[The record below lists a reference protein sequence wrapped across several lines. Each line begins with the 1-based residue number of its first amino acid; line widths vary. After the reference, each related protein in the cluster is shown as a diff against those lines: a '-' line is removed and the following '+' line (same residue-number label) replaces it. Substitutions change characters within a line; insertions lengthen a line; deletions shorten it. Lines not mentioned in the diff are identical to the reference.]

1 MSMLSKWIDR
11 QVKKKGIKAFIIWIL
26 DIVTKATKNK
36 NDDAMVEK
44 MKKVMKEFDQC
55 HMVKELMEVRQ
66 ADQKER
72 NHLLKNKLKR
82 RNNAKIWKEIP

>member
-44 MKKVMKEFDQC
+44 MKKVMKEFD
-55 HMVKELMEVRQ
+55 
-66 ADQKER
+66 
-72 NHLLKNKLKR
+72 
-82 RNNAKIWKEIP
+82 